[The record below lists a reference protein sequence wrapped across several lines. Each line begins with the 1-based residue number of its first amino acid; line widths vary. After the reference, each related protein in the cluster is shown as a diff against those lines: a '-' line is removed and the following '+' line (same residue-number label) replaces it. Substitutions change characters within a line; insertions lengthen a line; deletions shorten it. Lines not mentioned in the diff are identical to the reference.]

1 MNYIDTNKPSQEI
14 ADLLLDKEFV
24 KLEILEDWIRIYYK

>member
-1 MNYIDTNKPSQEI
+1 MNYIDTDRPSHEI
-14 ADLLLDKEFV
+14 AEILWDKEFV